1 MKRNAYFLQTI
12 PSYDGVALNVEQ
24 EQRPQRLQTVI
35 SAMREETE
43 KTYLAVLRLFD
54 RIVLAWD
61 RLTGGRG
68 RGRGGDDRVVATHF

>member
-43 KTYLAVLRLFD
+43 KTYLAVRLLCD

-61 RLTGGRG
+61 RLTGGGG
-68 RGRGGDDRVVATHF
+68 RGRGGPN

>member
-1 MKRNAYFLQTI
+1 MLCCGGMKRNAYFLQTI

-43 KTYLAVLRLFD
+43 KTYLAVRLLCD

-61 RLTGGRG
+61 RLTGGGG
-68 RGRGGDDRVVATHF
+68 RGRGGPN